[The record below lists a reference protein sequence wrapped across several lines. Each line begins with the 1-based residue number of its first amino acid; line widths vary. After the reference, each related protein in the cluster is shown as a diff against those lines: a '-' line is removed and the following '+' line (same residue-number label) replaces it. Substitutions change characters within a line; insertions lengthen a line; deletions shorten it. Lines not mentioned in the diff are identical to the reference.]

1 MIFQGIGCTGKKPFS
16 DIYLHPLIADPESG
30 TKMSKSKGNVKDL
43 LQDLA
48 TFGTDA
54 FRFAISASIIPSSYM
69 MLPESRIQGYKNF
82 ANKLWNASRFVL
94 MNLEGMDTDPKD
106 VKLELCDKWI
116 LSRYNSVVQEVTNA
130 LDAYRFDEAAQT
142 LYDFIW
148 HEYCDWYLELVK
160 IRMYNKE
167 DAVGKQSAQY
177 VLWQVLEGLLRL
189 LHPMMPF
196 ITEEIW
202 QHLPHEGES
211 IMVAEWPKSVSN
223 LIDKK
228 SESDMIV
235 IMDVIRAVR
244 NILSEMNIPPSSKA
258 DIYVQV
264 PDDNIKA
271 LLSEQSSYIYRLGS
285 ASNVIVERNIAK
297 PASSATV
304 VINNGVEVYVPKAGL
319 IDIDKEKERLT
330 KNLDKAIADL
340 DRVNNLLAGEAFIS
354 KAPEN
359 IIAKEK
365 NRKAEI
371 EALKEKLEK
380 NLEMLA

>member
-1 MIFQGIGCTGKKPFS
+1 
-16 DIYLHPLIADPESG
+16 
-30 TKMSKSKGNVKDL
+30 
-43 LQDLA
+43 
-48 TFGTDA
+48 
-54 FRFAISASIIPSSYM
+54 
-69 MLPESRIQGYKNF
+69 
-82 ANKLWNASRFVL
+82 
-94 MNLEGMDTDPKD
+94 
-106 VKLELCDKWI
+106 
-116 LSRYNSVVQEVTNA
+116 
-130 LDAYRFDEAAQT
+130 
-142 LYDFIW
+142 
-148 HEYCDWYLELVK
+148 
-160 IRMYNKE
+160 
-167 DAVGKQSAQY
+167 
-177 VLWQVLEGLLRL
+177 
-189 LHPMMPF
+189 MPF

-223 LIDKK
+223 VIDKK

-258 DIYVQV
+258 DIYIQV
-264 PDDNIKA
+264 PDDDIKA

-285 ASNVIVERNIAK
+285 ASKVIVERNITK

-304 VINNGVEVYVPKAGL
+304 VINNGVEVYVPLAGL

-340 DRVNNLLAGEAFIS
+340 DRVNKLLAGEAFIS

-380 NLEMLA
+380 NLEMLD